1 MLKIQLLPGEHLQAS
16 VARLH
21 YLTGLGSLDNT
32 TNKIFIKG
40 KQIERPFPALSLQD
54 MHLAKWYNKD
64 GYFAVLKD
72 HSFANYVCTY
82 LNNDASILTGV
93 GAEPKLIGT
102 HSLLPRTW
110 RWCICCAEEDDETC
124 GVPYYHRDHQL
135 PGVFHCDKHKIGL
148 ISGCSECGF
157 KVDNLK
163 RQLVPS
169 IDNYC
174 PNCGVWMSAFDGY
187 FDELMA
193 RIESKS
199 LQLVRQKLVTSK
211 YEESTQLIREYI
223 GLNGDGNTVEE
234 NKKIC
239 SWKSNFQYYL
249 GKEVVESYFANTK
262 QTQKGFTASLLGNA
276 RIYSTASHL
285 PPLPP
290 LPHLLAL
297 DFIEN
302 N

>member
-1 MLKIQLLPGEHLQAS
+1 MKIQLLPGEHLQAF

-21 YLTGLGSLDNT
+21 YLTGLGALNNT
-32 TNKIFIKG
+32 ANKIFTKG
-40 KQIERPFPALSLQD
+40 MQIERPFTALSLQD
-54 MHLAKWYNKD
+54 IHLARWYNND
-64 GYFAVLKD
+64 DYFAVLKD
-72 HSFANYVCTY
+72 HSFANYVCAY
-82 LNNDASILTGV
+82 LNNDAPIRTGI

-102 HSLLPRTW
+102 QSLFPRNW
-110 RWCICCAEEDDETC
+110 RWCICCAEEDNETY
-124 GVPYYHRDHQL
+124 GVPYYRRDHQL
-135 PGVFHCDKHKIGL
+135 PGVFHCDKHNIGL

-174 PNCGVWMSAFDGY
+174 PNCGTWMSAFDGY

-193 RIESKS
+193 CIESKS
-199 LQLVRQKLVTSK
+199 LRLARNKIDVSIHA
-211 YEESTQLIREYI
+211 ESTQRIREYI
-223 GLNGDGNTVEE
+223 GLNGYSRTMAEH
-234 NKKIC
+234 KKI
-239 SWKSNFQYYL
+239 STWKASFPYYFN
-249 GKEVVESYFANTK
+249 KEVIESYFANAKYTK
-262 QTQKGFTASLLGNA
+262 KGHTANLLANS
-276 RIYSTASHL
+276 RIYSTASTL
-285 PPLPP
+285 APLPA